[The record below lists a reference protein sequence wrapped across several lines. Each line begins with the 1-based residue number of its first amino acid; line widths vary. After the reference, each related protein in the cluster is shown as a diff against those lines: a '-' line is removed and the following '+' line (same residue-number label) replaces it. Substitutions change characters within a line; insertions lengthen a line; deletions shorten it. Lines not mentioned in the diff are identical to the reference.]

1 MAMTTGAM
9 HDRRKDMGRFEELTQ
24 EELLETDGGF
34 VGTIIA
40 GVALT
45 YTIIYYCGYVYGRFS
60 H

>member
-1 MAMTTGAM
+1 M